1 MTRLRICTFN
11 VENLFTRFRF
21 NRSLTEDDH
30 KRLIRDGWA
39 AEDMFATRHA
49 DPHANLVAQALGA
62 VDADIVAL
70 QEIEGL
76 DTLKRFNR
84 NQLSDLGYPYAM
96 CIDGNDTRG
105 IDVGILSRLP
115 FLYIR
120 SHQWDERT
128 DRPGE
133 PVFGRDCLEVDVL
146 LPSGRTLTVYVN
158 HFKSIAGNREKTM
171 HRRRL
176 QSERVA
182 EIIRERFGEDPSD
195 GRWIVVG
202 DLNDYMPSD
211 GLSPLLGLPWL
222 ENVVDRLPA
231 DKRWTHHYAP
241 DDEVHQ
247 LDYILP
253 SRAIATANQDSIPT
267 IERSGLPLRT
277 ERYRGPRFPGVY
289 PDAKASDHCPLAW
302 DFIV

>member
-39 AEDMFATRHA
+39 AEDIFATRHS
-49 DPHANLVAQALGA
+49 DPHTSLVAQALGA

-76 DTLKRFNR
+76 DTLKRFNH
-84 NQLSDLGYPYAM
+84 NHLSDLGYPYAM

-105 IDVGILSRLP
+105 IDVGILCRLP

-146 LPSGRTLTVYVN
+146 LPSGRTLTIYVN

-182 EIIRERFGEDPSD
+182 EIIRERFGDDPSD

-202 DLNDYMPSD
+202 DLNDYLPSD
-211 GLSPLLGLPWL
+211 GLSPLLGRPWL
-222 ENVVDRLPA
+222 ENIVDRLPA
-231 DKRWTHHYAP
+231 DMRWTHHYAA

-253 SRAIATANQDSIPT
+253 SRAIASANLESIPT

-277 ERYRGPRFPGVY
+277 AHYRGPRFPGVDL
-289 PDAKASDHCPLAW
+289 DAKASDHCPVAW